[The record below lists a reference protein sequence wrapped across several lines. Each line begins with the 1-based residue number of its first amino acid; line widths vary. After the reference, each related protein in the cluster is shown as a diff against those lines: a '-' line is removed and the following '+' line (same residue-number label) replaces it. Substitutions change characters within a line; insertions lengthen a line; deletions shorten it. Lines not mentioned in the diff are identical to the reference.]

1 MPLTKLFRSAAIAAS
16 FAVLVPAIS
25 LKQAVAQKPVATV
38 SIAPLDR
45 LTTDI
50 NELLTAVSASSVQ
63 PMISFFADHY
73 TQGMDRTRP
82 AGVLV
87 TLNNQAPSA
96 LIFLP
101 IKDEAAL
108 FTALEGI
115 GVQADELESNL
126 WELITPGQ
134 AMFVK
139 KSDGW
144 LFVAQT
150 EDELS
155 ALPADPAAALGGL
168 YKTYDLAVRM
178 NVQALPA
185 EMKNMVMENMRM
197 GFENGLQANPNQ
209 TEDEREAARQAGE
222 AQIEQ
227 INRMMEETEQAFV
240 GWSFDSA
247 NQRMYVDVGSLAV
260 PGTSMAKSAELALE
274 AESDYSAFILPNA
287 VMKFRQTALIAEGDR
302 EASVTSVN
310 GSLKQVESMI
320 DKDDKLDAGL
330 KDLLKGVVGSLGA
343 LVKDTI
349 NEGKLD
355 GVGSASLA
363 DGRLQL
369 LIGGRIA
376 DGNALAAKVQ
386 EAAAEL
392 EGKSGAPEFEF
403 GYETYKGV
411 TLHRA
416 TVALPPQAQQIIGD
430 QALLTV
436 GTADKGFIIGLDAA
450 GDALVKGA
458 IDAMQSSGPQKVSPF
473 EADIQVGAILEF
485 VKTIVPNPMV
495 EKAAETIQSYAE
507 SDMVRIT
514 SRAIPRGATIRLSI
528 DEGILQAIGG
538 AVQGGGGGAG
548 GF

>member
-1 MPLTKLFRSAAIAAS
+1 MPLTKLFRSAAFAAS
-16 FAVLVPAIS
+16 FAVLVPAVS
-25 LKQAVAQKPVATV
+25 LKPAVAQKPVATV
-38 SIAPLDR
+38 SIAPLDQ

-50 NELLTAVSASSVQ
+50 NELLTAVNAASVQ
-63 PMISFFADHY
+63 PMVSFFADHY

-87 TLNNQAPSA
+87 TLKNQAPSA

-108 FTALEGI
+108 FNALQGI
-115 GVQADELESNL
+115 GVQADELETNL

-139 KSDGW
+139 KSGDW

-150 EDELS
+150 EDEL
-155 ALPADPAAALGGL
+155 AEVPADPTPALGEL

-178 NVQALPA
+178 NVQALPD

-197 GFENGLQANPNQ
+197 GFENGLQANPDQ
-209 TEDEREAARQAGE
+209 TEEEREAARAAGE

-227 INRMMEETEQAFV
+227 ISRMMEETEQAFV
-240 GWSFDSA
+240 GWSFDSPVG
-247 NQRMYVDVGSLAV
+247 RMYLDVGSLAV
-260 PGTSMAKSAELALE
+260 PGSSMAQSAKLALE

-310 GSLKQVESMI
+310 GSLKQVETMI
-320 DKDDKLDAGL
+320 EKDDKLDAGL
-330 KDLLKGVVGSLGA
+330 KDLLKGVVSSLGA

-355 GVGSASLA
+355 GAGSASLA

-392 EGKSGAPEFEF
+392 EGKPGAPKFEF

-416 TVALPPQAQQIIGD
+416 TVALPPQAKQIVGD
-430 QALLTV
+430 EALLTV

-458 IDAMQSSGPQKVSPF
+458 IDSMQSSGSKKVSPF
-473 EADIQVGAILEF
+473 EADIHVGAILEF
-485 VKTIVPNPMV
+485 AKTIVPNPMV
-495 EKAAETIQSYAE
+495 ENAADTIKSYAE

-514 SRAIPRGATIRLSI
+514 SRAIERGATIRLSI

-538 AVQGGGGGAG
+538 AVQGGGGGGG